1 MRNSNTL
8 SVNHTLDSSR
18 FIQAPRF
25 REISVTNKSKIH
37 EKLNMMDQ
45 PETQVVNLPEIQESN
60 TLESFPISQN
70 GSVSEAGS
78 DLSDSQASSL
88 SSFESLEIS
97 DNVLRFFSVYNRN
110 SDLWE
115 ILSEWVPRDFSGQ
128 DSQCEI
134 WKLSALTRE
143 AREITWH
150 LAEMEEIYRQN
161 GVLPEEKHV
170 VDQNCQTPVSI
181 PPKDVENEE
190 QEIATEIEIVEVP
203 IIETKNIETQTEE
216 SVNWSFFE
224 FLKAKITN
232 CLESLNDCLQSLNES
247 FVFFFENDVKT
258 LGFLCD
264 FLFDQSLNVVE
275 MIYHWFF

>member
-1 MRNSNTL
+1 
-8 SVNHTLDSSR
+8 
-18 FIQAPRF
+18 
-25 REISVTNKSKIH
+25 
-37 EKLNMMDQ
+37 MMDQ